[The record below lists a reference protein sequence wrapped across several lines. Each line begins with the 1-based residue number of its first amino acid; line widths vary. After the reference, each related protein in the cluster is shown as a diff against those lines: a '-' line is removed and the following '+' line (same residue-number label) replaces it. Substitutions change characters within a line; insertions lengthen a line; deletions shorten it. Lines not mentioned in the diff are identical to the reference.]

1 MTSSHLIDA
10 EQLLADQLAQAS
22 PDLLRGLLST
32 FIAALMGAE
41 ADALCGAGYRERSD
55 ERSNQRNGY
64 RHRDFDTRAATID
77 VAIPKLRQG
86 SYFPDW
92 LLQRRKRAERAL
104 TSVVATCYLLG
115 VSTRRMER
123 LVETLGV
130 TKLSKSQV
138 SIMAK
143 ELDEAV
149 EAFRTRPLDA
159 GPYTF
164 LAADALV
171 LKVREAGRVV
181 GVHTLIATGVN
192 AEGYR
197 EILGIQVTSAED
209 GAGWLAFFRD
219 LVARGL
225 SGVALVTSDAHAGL
239 VAAIGATLPAAAWQ
253 RCRTHYA
260 ANLMAATPKPSWPWV
275 RTLLHS
281 IYDQPDAESV
291 VAQYDRV
298 LDALTD
304 KLPAVAEHLDTARTD
319 LLAFTAFPKQIWRQ
333 IWSNNP
339 QERLNREVR
348 RRTDVVGIF
357 PDRASIIRLVGAVLA
372 EQHDEWI
379 EGRRY
384 LGLEVL
390 TRARAALTSTEEPAK
405 QQTTNTPALTTYAGL
420 VAAIGATLPAAAWQ
434 RCRTHYAANLMAAT
448 PKPSWPWV
456 RTLLHSI
463 YDQPDAESVVAQ
475 YDRVLDALTDKL
487 PAVAEHLDTART
499 DLLAFTAFPKQIWRQ
514 IWSNNPQERLNREV
528 RRRTDVVGIFPD
540 RASIIRLVGAV
551 LAEQHDE
558 WIEGRRYLGLEVLT
572 RARAALT
579 STEEPA
585 KQQTTNTP
593 ALTT

>member
-1 MTSSHLIDA
+1 MGGHRVILRNDQQKSIEGNDAMTSSHLIDA

-41 ADALCGAGYRERSD
+41 ADALCGAGYREGSD

-260 ANLMAATPKPSWPWV
+260 ANLMAATPEALLGPWV

-319 LLAFTAFPKQIWRQ
+319 LLAFTAFPKKIWRQ

-405 QQTTNTPALTTYAGL
+405 QQTTNTPALTT
-420 VAAIGATLPAAAWQ
+420 
-434 RCRTHYAANLMAAT
+434 
-448 PKPSWPWV
+448 
-456 RTLLHSI
+456 
-463 YDQPDAESVVAQ
+463 
-475 YDRVLDALTDKL
+475 
-487 PAVAEHLDTART
+487 
-499 DLLAFTAFPKQIWRQ
+499 
-514 IWSNNPQERLNREV
+514 
-528 RRRTDVVGIFPD
+528 
-540 RASIIRLVGAV
+540 
-551 LAEQHDE
+551 
-558 WIEGRRYLGLEVLT
+558 
-572 RARAALT
+572 
-579 STEEPA
+579 
-585 KQQTTNTP
+585 
-593 ALTT
+593 